1 MLFNSPEFIF
11 VFLPVTLIGFFVW
24 ARVSRSLAIVWLC
37 LASLAFYAYWN
48 PANLPILATSIVF
61 NYLVGRAIIRARAGA
76 RIGRA
81 RLFLTVGI
89 CGDLAFL
96 GYYKYTDFLIM
107 TSNQIMGWNWAL
119 QHIELPLGISFFTFT
134 QIAYLVDCLRGQARE
149 YNPVR
154 YSLFVSYFPHLIAGP
169 ILHHKEIIPQFSEPR
184 IFRPNG
190 YYLSA
195 GLAMFSIGLFK
206 KVWLADGIAP
216 LADAGFAAAQAG
228 AVSVA
233 AAWSGALAYTMQ
245 IYFDFSGYSDMAI
258 GASFMLGIRLPA
270 NFYSPYKAASI
281 IEFWRRW
288 HMTLS
293 RFLRDY
299 LYFPLG
305 GNRKG
310 RLRRYANLL
319 ITMALGGLWHGAGWT
334 FLLWGV
340 LHGLYLAI
348 NHAWRHQQRRL
359 KLETS
364 ALPWRLFGVT
374 LTFGAVVVAWVFFRA
389 TDLPTALTMLAAMA
403 GSGATAGPAHG
414 LSDALPLAIL
424 MLIAFFAPNSLEIMR
439 QARMALGAPN
449 GDEEPPAGGWKPSAA
464 WGVATGLLTATAV
477 LGVLLAMSDESKFL
491 YFQF

>member
-11 VFLPVTLIGFFVW
+11 VFLPITLIGFFVL
-24 ARVSRSLAIVWLC
+24 ARASAWLAVIWLC
-37 LASLAFYAYWN
+37 VASFAFYAYWK
-48 PANLPILATSIVF
+48 PANLPILAASIVF
-61 NYLVGRAIIRARAGA
+61 NYAVGSAIVRARAGV
-76 RIGRA
+76 RIGLS
-81 RLFLTVGI
+81 RLFLTVGLV
-89 CGDLAFL
+89 GDLGLL
-96 GYYKYTDFLIM
+96 GYFKYTDFLIM
-107 TSNQIMGWNWAL
+107 TSNEVMGWNLAL
-119 QHIELPLGISFFTFT
+119 QHIDLPLGISFFTFT
-134 QIAYLVDCLRGQARE
+134 QIAYLVDCLRGEARE

-169 ILHHKEIIPQFSEPR
+169 ILHHKEMIPQFSELR

-195 GLAMFSIGLFK
+195 GIAMFSIGLFK

-216 LADAGFAAAQAG
+216 IADAGFAAAQAG
-228 AVSVA
+228 AVSLS
-233 AAWSGALAYTMQ
+233 AAWAGVLAYTMQ

-258 GASFMLGIRLPA
+258 GASFMLGVRLPA
-270 NFYSPYKAASI
+270 NFYSPYKATSI

-310 RLRRYANLL
+310 RPRRYANLL

-334 FLLWGV
+334 FLIWGV

-359 KLETS
+359 GTRNVHA
-364 ALPWRLFGVT
+364 ALALVRRDPDIYCCRRRMGIFPGDRPADGTDDVVCDGRLRRSRCAGLWLARRNSHRDPHADRVLCAQFTRDHAAGEN
-374 LTFGAVVVAWVFFRA
+374 GAGAAPPRDEYSRRW
-389 TDLPTALTMLAAMA
+389 LAAVA
-403 GSGATAGPAHG
+403 CVGSGNRPADGRGGIRGTHG
-414 LSDALPLAIL
+414 YG
-424 MLIAFFAPNSLEIMR
+424 R
-439 QARMALGAPN
+439 
-449 GDEEPPAGGWKPSAA
+449 
-464 WGVATGLLTATAV
+464 
-477 LGVLLAMSDESKFL
+477 
-491 YFQF
+491 

>member
-11 VFLPVTLIGFFVW
+11 VFLPITLIGFFVL
-24 ARVSRSLAIVWLC
+24 ARASAWLAVIWLC
-37 LASLAFYAYWN
+37 VASFAFYAYWN
-48 PANLPILATSIVF
+48 PANLPILAASIVF
-61 NYLVGRAIIRARAGA
+61 NYAVGSAIVRARAGL
-76 RIGRA
+76 RIGLS
-81 RLFLTVGI
+81 RLFLAVGLV
-89 CGDLAFL
+89 GDLGLL
-96 GYYKYTDFLIM
+96 GYFKYTDFLIM
-107 TSNQIMGWNWAL
+107 TSNEVMGWNLAL
-119 QHIELPLGISFFTFT
+119 QHIDLPLGISFFTFT
-134 QIAYLVDCLRGQARE
+134 QIAYLVDCLRGEARE
-149 YNPVR
+149 YSPVR

-169 ILHHKEIIPQFSEPR
+169 ILHHKEMIPQFSESR

-195 GLAMFSIGLFK
+195 GIAMFSIGLFK

-216 LADAGFAAAQAG
+216 IADAGFAAAQAG
-228 AVSVA
+228 AVSLS
-233 AAWSGALAYTMQ
+233 AAWAGVLAYTMQ

-270 NFYSPYKAASI
+270 NFYSPYKATSI

-310 RLRRYANLL
+310 RTRRYANLL

-334 FLLWGV
+334 FLIWGV

-348 NHAWRHQQRRL
+348 NHGWRHQQQRL
-359 KLETS
+359 GLETS
-364 ALPWRLFGVT
+364 TLPWRLFGAT
-374 LTFGAVVVAWVFFRA
+374 LTFIAVVVAWVFFRA
-389 TDLPTALTMLAAMA
+389 TDLPTALTMLSAMA
-403 GSGATAGPAHG
+403 GSGAVGAPAYG
-414 LSDALPLAIL
+414 LPGAIPIAIL

-439 QARMALGAPN
+439 QAKMALALPHP
-449 GDEEPPAGGWKPSAA
+449 EMTISAGGWQPSRA
-464 WGVATGLLTATAV
+464 WGVATGLLTAAAV
-477 LGVLLAMSDESKFL
+477 FGVLMAMGDESKFL